1 MGKLHSPFLIVT
13 NLGLFTEGGRSV
25 LLVNMS
31 RRETVDKL
39 ALIEERKKKWMAN
52 QQIENIQNETRR
64 EVASERSAVTDSAK
78 ASSTQSNYKAPYT
91 ESDLFLS
98 KLTDKLTAHIRE
110 EIQKELSNS
119 ISSHEVRDS
128 VSSKMDS
135 YLSAELST
143 HTCKICFELMV
154 SPNHTPV
161 LLFPCGHTFCKQCI
175 DQVTRTNK
183 GCPYCR

>member
-1 MGKLHSPFLIVT
+1 M
-13 NLGLFTEGGRSV
+13 
-25 LLVNMS
+25 
-31 RRETVDKL
+31 DKL

-52 QQIENIQNETRR
+52 QQINNIQDETRR
-64 EVASERSAVTDSAK
+64 EVANERRAMMEESK
-78 ASSTQSNYKAPYT
+78 PSSTQTNYKSPYT
-91 ESDLFLS
+91 DSDLFLS
-98 KLTDKLTAHIRE
+98 KLTDKLTVHIRE
-110 EIQKELSNS
+110 EIQKELANS
-119 ISSHEVRDS
+119 ISSNEVRDS

-143 HTCKICFELMV
+143 HTCKICFELMT